1 MEESAN
7 LQTQVSI
14 DFKKNRVRIHKESL
28 RLIGD
33 PKYIQFLVNVKESLV
48 AIRGI
53 DADRRGSHA
62 HRVNRAILASDFSFE
77 IYSQSFTEKLRT
89 IFEGFDEICTYR
101 LTGTVHPKDRA
112 VVFSIDSLQKVES
125 GKDEA

>member
-1 MEESAN
+1 MEESAT

-53 DADRRGSHA
+53 DSDRRGSHA

-89 IFEGFDEICTYR
+89 IFDGFDEICTYR
-101 LTGTVHPKDRA
+101 ITGIVHPKDRA

-125 GKDEA
+125 GKDDA

>member
-1 MEESAN
+1 MEESAT

-89 IFEGFDEICTYR
+89 TFDGFDEICTYR

-125 GKDEA
+125 GKDDA

>member
-1 MEESAN
+1 MEESTC

-53 DADRRGSHA
+53 DTDRHGSNA
-62 HRVNRAILASDFSFE
+62 HRVNRTILASDFSFE
-77 IYSQSFTEKLRT
+77 IYSHSFTEKLRAV
-89 IFEGFDEICTYR
+89 FHPPHNNCRSGSDQKQYFS
-101 LTGTVHPKDRA
+101 TV
-112 VVFSIDSLQKVES
+112 L
-125 GKDEA
+125 

>member
-1 MEESAN
+1 MDNAAN

-14 DFKKNRVRIHKESL
+14 DFKKHRFRIHKESL

-33 PKYIQFLVNVKESLV
+33 PKYIQFLVNVNKSQV

-53 DADRRGSHA
+53 DSDSRESHA
-62 HRVNRAILASDFSFE
+62 HKVNRTILATDFSFE

-89 IFEGFDEICTYR
+89 AFDGFDEQCTYR
-101 LTGTVHPKDRA
+101 LTGTVFPRERA
-112 VVFSIDSLQKVES
+112 VVFSITSKQKVDG
-125 GKDEA
+125 GKDEV